1 MLYAI
6 YGLLILSIFL
16 VVFAMYQIIFS
27 TRLNIDKR
35 LLDVTD
41 KNIPYQ
47 PLGDGHLSFY
57 EKYIKRHFI
66 NFTNNLAK
74 LAPDKLS
81 DNLENL
87 ILVAG
92 SPQGLN
98 LNGFIFIQFILV
110 IILPS
115 LTYFTML
122 ALSKDINKLVIL
134 GVATFALALP
144 YLIVRDLAS
153 KRKAKIS
160 KSLPEVLD
168 LLYISVEAGLA
179 FDMALKRT
187 VEKMDGP
194 LPFEFKLALDEISR
208 GKVRSEALRGVV
220 ERTGV
225 PELSTFITA
234 VIQSE
239 QLGSNI
245 AKTLRVQSH
254 ALRQERRQKAEEAAM
269 KIPIKMLFP
278 LVFFMFPALFI
289 IILGPALISILE
301 MF

>member
-35 LLDVTD
+35 LLDVKD

-47 PLGDGHLSFY
+47 PPSDDHLSFY
-57 EKYIKRHFI
+57 EKYIKRYFI
-66 NFTNNLAK
+66 KFTNNLAK

-122 ALSKDINKLVIL
+122 TLNIDINKFVIL
-134 GVATFALALP
+134 GVAILALALP
-144 YLIVRDLAS
+144 YLIVKDLAS

-179 FDMALKRT
+179 FDMALRRT